1 KSVGENHMIDAIL
14 KDAKNRMQKTAESLQ
29 RELAGIRTGH
39 ANANLLER
47 VTVDY
52 YGAPTPVNQ
61 LATIAVP
68 EARMLTVTPY
78 DKSSVDDVL
87 KAIQQADLGIN
98 PTSDGTMIRITVP
111 QLTEERRREFVKDA
125 RKEGEDAKVSVR
137 NIRREANDKLK
148 KQEKDGDISEDELR
162 SYTEDVQKITD
173 DSIAKIDQLCDEK
186 EKDILEV

>member
-1 KSVGENHMIDAIL
+1 MSEAII
-14 KDAKNRMQKTAESLQ
+14 KDARSRMQKSIESLQ
-29 RELAGIRTGH
+29 RDLSGIRTGH
-39 ANANLLER
+39 ANASLLDR

-111 QLTEERRREFVKDA
+111 QLTEERRKEFVKDA

-148 KQEKDGDISEDELR
+148 KSEKDGDISEDELR
-162 SYTEDVQKITD
+162 NYTEEVQNITD
-173 DSIAKIDQLCDEK
+173 DSIKKIDALCDEK
-186 EKDILEV
+186 EKDIMEV

>member
-1 KSVGENHMIDAIL
+1 MSDAIL
-14 KDAKNRMQKTAESLQ
+14 KDAKNRMQKTEESLQ

-78 DKSSVDDVL
+78 DKGSVDDVL

-111 QLTEERRREFVKDA
+111 QLTEERRKEFVKDA

-148 KQEKDGDISEDELR
+148 KQEKDGELSEDELR
-162 SYTEDVQKITD
+162 SYTDDVQKITD
-173 DSIAKIDQLCDEK
+173 QSIAKIDQLCDEK

>member
-1 KSVGENHMIDAIL
+1 MSEAVL
-14 KDAKNRMQKTAESLQ
+14 KDAKGKMQKSLENLN
-29 RELAGIRTGH
+29 RELAAIRTGH
-39 ANANLLER
+39 ANSSMLDR

-52 YGAPTPVNQ
+52 YGAPTPINQ
-61 LATIAVP
+61 LAGIAVP

-111 QLTEERRREFVKDA
+111 QLTEERRKEFVKDA
-125 RKEGEDAKVSVR
+125 RKEGENAKVAIR
-137 NIRREANDKLK
+137 NVRREANDELK
-148 KQEKDGDISEDELR
+148 SMEKNGDISEDELR
-162 SYTEDVQKITD
+162 GYNDDVQKLTD
-173 DSIAKIDQLCDEK
+173 EFIAKIDSACDDK

>member
-1 KSVGENHMIDAIL
+1 MSDAIL

-78 DKSSVDDVL
+78 DKGSVDDVL

-98 PTSDGTMIRITVP
+98 PTSDGTMIRITIP
-111 QLTEERRREFVKDA
+111 QLTEERRKEFVKDA

>member
-1 KSVGENHMIDAIL
+1 MSDAIL
-14 KDAKNRMQKTAESLQ
+14 KDAKNRMQKSTESLQ
-29 RELAGIRTGH
+29 RDLAAIRTGH

-111 QLTEERRREFVKDA
+111 QLTEERRKEYVKDA

-148 KQEKDGDISEDELR
+148 KEEKHGDISEDELR
-162 SYTEDVQKITD
+162 TYTDEVQKITD
-173 DSIAKIDQLCDEK
+173 ASISKIDQLCDEK

>member
-1 KSVGENHMIDAIL
+1 MSDAIL

-29 RELAGIRTGH
+29 RELAAIRTGH

-52 YGAPTPVNQ
+52 YGAATPVNQ

-78 DKSSVDDVL
+78 DKGSVDDVL

-111 QLTEERRREFVKDA
+111 QLTEERRKEFVKDA

-162 SYTEDVQKITD
+162 SYTDDVQKITD

>member
-1 KSVGENHMIDAIL
+1 MSDAIL
-14 KDAKNRMQKTAESLQ
+14 KDAKNRMQKTSESLQ

-78 DKSSVDDVL
+78 DKGSVDDVL

-98 PTSDGTMIRITVP
+98 PTSDGTMIRITIP
-111 QLTEERRREFVKDA
+111 QLTEERRKEFVKDA
-125 RKEGEDAKVSVR
+125 RREGEDAKVSVR

-162 SYTEDVQKITD
+162 TYTDDVQKITD

-186 EKDILEV
+186 EKDILDV

>member
-1 KSVGENHMIDAIL
+1 MSDAIL

-78 DKSSVDDVL
+78 DKGSVDDVL

-98 PTSDGTMIRITVP
+98 PTSDGTMIRITIP
-111 QLTEERRREFVKDA
+111 QLTEERRKEFVKDA

-162 SYTEDVQKITD
+162 TYTEDVQKLTD

>member
-1 KSVGENHMIDAIL
+1 MSDAIL
-14 KDAKNRMQKTAESLQ
+14 KDAKNRMNKTAESLQ
-29 RELAGIRTGH
+29 RELAAIRTGH

-78 DKSSVDDVL
+78 DKGSVDDVL

-111 QLTEERRREFVKDA
+111 QLTEERRKEFVKDA

-148 KQEKDGDISEDELR
+148 KQEKDGEISEDELR
-162 SYTEDVQKITD
+162 SYTDDVQKITD
-173 DSIAKIDQLCDEK
+173 DSIDRIDQLCDEK

>member
-1 KSVGENHMIDAIL
+1 MSDAIL
-14 KDAKNRMQKTAESLQ
+14 KDAKNRMQKSIESLQ

-39 ANANLLER
+39 ANASLLER

-78 DKSSVDDVL
+78 DKNSVDDVL

-111 QLTEERRREFVKDA
+111 QLTEERRKEFVKDA
-125 RKEGEDAKVSVR
+125 RKEGEEAKVSVR

-148 KQEKDGDISEDELR
+148 KIEKDGEISEDELR
-162 SYTEDVQKITD
+162 SYTEDVQKLTD
-173 DSIAKIDQLCDEK
+173 DSIKKIDTLCDEK